1 MVQDKG
7 QVDALLFDK
16 AMRGWGTSEEILCE
30 LCATRTATELRD
42 ASKAYRR
49 MFDKELVTVV
59 KSETSGNF
67 ENFLVRLLE
76 CTRDES
82 EDVDEEAAAAAATKL
97 FEATHNDSGEES
109 FFSDKDVFVRPTPL
123 KNGGDHS
130 FGGRFGPLRNRPRV
144 FWRRFLDS

>member
-59 KSETSGNF
+59 KSETSGHF

-130 FGGRFGPLRNRPRV
+130 FGGRFGPLRNRPPI
-144 FWRRFLDS
+144 L